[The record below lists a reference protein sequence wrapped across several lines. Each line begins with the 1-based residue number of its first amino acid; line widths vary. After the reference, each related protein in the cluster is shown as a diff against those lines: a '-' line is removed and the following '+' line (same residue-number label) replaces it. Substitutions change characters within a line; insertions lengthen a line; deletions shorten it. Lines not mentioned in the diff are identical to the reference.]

1 MTEEL
6 ERALAAVC
14 SMRYPSIASLLRRY
28 GFEYEA
34 RQIEQLVKAWEA
46 FQQRRNGNVRKRSAR
61 QQ

>member
-6 ERALAAVC
+6 ERALNDLC

-34 RQIEQLVKAWEA
+34 RQIERLVKAWEEV
-46 FQQRRNGNVRKRSAR
+46 QQRRKTDA
-61 QQ
+61 